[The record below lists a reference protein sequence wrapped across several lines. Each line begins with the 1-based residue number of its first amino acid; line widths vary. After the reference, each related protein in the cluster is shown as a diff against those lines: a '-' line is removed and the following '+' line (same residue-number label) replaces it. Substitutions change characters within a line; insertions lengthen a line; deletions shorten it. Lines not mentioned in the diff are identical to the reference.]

1 MTRPQNSR
9 PSITQAY
16 DIVDIAEQGISQTWV
31 DVCTEESINLVV
43 NGVRLASLTIT
54 PRDLEAYAYGYLVC
68 EGIVPDIR
76 AVTDVRVE
84 LPDIH
89 VTVSSF
95 SREVS
100 RENIEIRSSG
110 CVGIRTTWSSLKE
123 PLQDGFGIDLETLF
137 AGMKSINTA
146 APLWRVTGGTHCTV
160 ILDGQ
165 GSVLSSI
172 EDMGR
177 HNSVDK
183 AVGSALLRGVDLS
196 QSFMVCTGRLPAGM
210 VAKAYRAGI
219 PIFASN
225 TAPFSTGICLAR
237 QVNMTLAG
245 FVRPPRAMIYS
256 VPERVRLPGEQHIT

>member
-1 MTRPQNSR
+1 MTRMPDST

-16 DIVDIAEQGISQTWV
+16 DILDITEEGINQTWV
-31 DVCTEESINLVV
+31 EVCTEESINLIV
-43 NGVRLASLTIT
+43 NGDRLASLTIT
-54 PRDLEAYAYGYLVC
+54 PKDLEAYAYGYLVC
-68 EGIVPDIR
+68 EGIVTDIS
-76 AVTDVRVE
+76 AVSNVCVE

-100 RENIEIRSSG
+100 RENVEIRSSG
-110 CVGIRTTWSSLKE
+110 CVGIKTTWSSLKE
-123 PLQDGFGIDLETLF
+123 PIKDGFEIDLDTLF
-137 AGMKSINTA
+137 TGMKSINTA

-160 ILDGQ
+160 ILDGE
-165 GSVLSSI
+165 GNILSSI

-183 AVGSALLRGVDLS
+183 AVGTALLQGRDIS
-196 QSFMVCTGRLPAGM
+196 KSFMVCTGRLPAGM

-219 PIFASN
+219 PIIASN

-256 VPERVRLPGEQHIT
+256 VPERIRLPDAAAQ

>member
-1 MTRPQNSR
+1 MTRTPEST

-16 DIVDIAEQGISQTWV
+16 DILDITEEGINQTWV
-31 DVCTEESINLVV
+31 EVCTEESINLIV
-43 NGVRLASLTIT
+43 NGDRLASLTIT
-54 PRDLEAYAYGYLVC
+54 PKDLEAYAYGYLVC
-68 EGIVPDIR
+68 EGIVKDISS
-76 AVTDVRVE
+76 VSNVCVE

-100 RENIEIRSSG
+100 RDNVEIRSSG
-110 CVGIRTTWSSLKE
+110 CVGIKTTWSSLKE
-123 PLQDGFGIDLETLF
+123 PIKDGFEIDLETLF
-137 AGMKSINTA
+137 TGMKAINTT
-146 APLWRVTGGTHCTV
+146 APLWLVTGGTHCTV
-160 ILDGQ
+160 ILDGK
-165 GSVLSSI
+165 GNILSSI

-183 AVGSALLRGVDLS
+183 AVGTALLQGIDLS

-219 PIFASN
+219 PIVASN

-256 VPERVRLPGEQHIT
+256 VPERIRLPDTTGQ